1 MMLLSADQRRA
12 LVMLA
17 TAGRAGVARALQS
30 AHGFDAIMI
39 AGLVH
44 RGLATLTMK
53 KVLASGK
60 LTAVA
65 MVRITEAGRRVLAAA
80 G

>member
-1 MMLLSADQRRA
+1 MPLSADQRRA

-17 TAGRAGVARALQS
+17 TAGQAGVAQALVS
-30 AHGFDAIMI
+30 AHGFEAIMI

-44 RGLATLTMK
+44 RRLATLTMG